1 MFTKLA
7 QFSTDQFLVLQ
18 ELGEPIVNLALV
30 LGECA
35 VRELKESELVHIVIQ
50 QPMDQTVS
58 LVLVSMELV
67 TLEPLVMENVPPVNH
82 YFMDQIVME
91 SAIAHSTVVLLISL
105 ETEHVCVQTTDNV
118 GVIIVKI
125 IATAHME
132 FVTLTLE
139 HVPHVILDTMV
150 QLVYHVSAP
159 KMEIVS
165 MEF

>member
-7 QFSTDQFLVLQ
+7 LFSMDQFLVLQ
-18 ELGEPIVNLALV
+18 ELGELIVNLALV